1 MRSLKFLSC
10 ILISVLFFSNGFSLE
25 STEQEL
31 IVNDQQIS
39 SEGQL
44 ELADGISSKAQETAK
59 NLDSAD
65 PTPQQSGKNNNFMH
79 KIN

>member
-1 MRSLKFLSC
+1 MRGLKFLPC
-10 ILISVLFFSNGFSLE
+10 ILISVLFFSNSFSLE
-25 STEQEL
+25 STEQEI

-44 ELADGISSKAQETAK
+44 ELADDVSSKAKETAK

-65 PTPQQSGKNNNFMH
+65 PTPQQSVKNNNFMH
-79 KIN
+79 KIS